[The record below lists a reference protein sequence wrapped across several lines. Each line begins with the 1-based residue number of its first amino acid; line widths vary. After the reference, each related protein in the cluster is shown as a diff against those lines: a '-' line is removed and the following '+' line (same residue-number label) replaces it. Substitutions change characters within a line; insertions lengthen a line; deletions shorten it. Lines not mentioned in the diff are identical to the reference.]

1 MLIALASALLL
12 HAAPSG
18 PGTLMVELKPATS
31 ELLVD
36 GKKRGTG
43 AKTLVLKL
51 PAGKHVLRVL
61 NKGDAHEEEIMIK
74 AGEKKTWKW
83 EFEGPPEEEKK
94 DPEKKE

>member
-1 MLIALASALLL
+1 MLTALAAALLI

-18 PGTLMVELKPATS
+18 PATLTVELKPPTC

-36 GKKRGTG
+36 GKKKGNG
-43 AKTLVLKL
+43 SKALVMKL

-61 NKGDAHEEEIMIK
+61 FKGDAHEEELVLK

-83 EFEGPPEEEKK
+83 EFDVPPEEEKK
-94 DPEKKE
+94 E

>member
-1 MLIALASALLL
+1 MLISLAATLLL
-12 HAAPSG
+12 HAAPATG
-18 PGTLMVELKPATS
+18 PATLTIELKPASS

-61 NKGDAHEEEIMIK
+61 NKGDAHEEEIVVK

-83 EFEGPPEEEKK
+83 EFEGPPEPEEKK
-94 DPEKKE
+94 E